1 MNKFI
6 TAKEAY
12 DIAYNNEYVEN
23 ELTNIYNIIINAANI
38 HKFSVPYYKI
48 LSLDA
53 RDYLTGAGFTIEWCT
68 DSVTQKYY
76 NNISWNKNYGR
87 FKNL

>member
-23 ELTNIYNIIINAANI
+23 ELTNIY
-38 HKFSVPYYKI
+38 HCCQY
-48 LSLDA
+48 
-53 RDYLTGAGFTIEWCT
+53 T
-68 DSVTQKYY
+68 
-76 NNISWNKNYGR
+76 
-87 FKNL
+87 